1 MDQTIVVVENMSQ
14 KWDKV
19 VERSST
25 TSSVFFFFGQHCL
38 LQNERLETDDDLLK
52 LVMLIALF

>member
-19 VERSST
+19 VERSS
-25 TSSVFFFFGQHCL
+25 SSVFVGQHCL
-38 LQNERLETDDDLLK
+38 LYNEWLETEDDLLK
-52 LVMLIALF
+52 LEMLIALF